1 MVAPVV
7 AAAYV
12 VLAFLLRILLYVLK
26 KLLNQAAKVTTEIV
40 KKHLLPFLKDI
51 GATIAQE
58 LIEFIFS
65 FATEVATDIKKE
77 QRGSTTPQP
86 SGSTKPT
93 APSRASSVGA
103 WYEVYTKKPI
113 LFKSVICK
121 VCCFSNQIGG
131 ATGKAP
137 KKETIADKVIS
148 LWGGLRHLRQKAVQV
163 IFALVDIVMEHK
175 CPIKAEVI
183 YDKKTKQPLMV
194 AGANPPRHR
203 FMETPGGDHRIGADV
218 VVVKDI
224 MKAPTIDNIL
234 HWVEIKFLDSKDPPN
249 EKQMR
254 TYSDFLGSST
264 KLAMIR
270 VSADPKTSDCG
281 CKAKAVP
288 QNTQKPSST
297 PQGKKTSKVNK
308 MREVWDIVV
317 TNAENLWK

>member
-7 AAAYV
+7 AAAYIV
-12 VLAFLLRILLYVLK
+12 IAFLLRVLLYVLK
-26 KLLNQAAKVTTEIV
+26 KLLNQAAKVTTDIV
-40 KKHLLPFLKDI
+40 KKHLAPFLADI
-51 GATIAQE
+51 GASIAQN

-77 QRGSTTPQP
+77 QRGSTTPKP

-93 APSRASSVGA
+93 APSRPSSVGA
-103 WYEVYTKKPI
+103 WYEVYTKKSI

-137 KKETIADKVIS
+137 KKETVTDKVIS

-203 FMETPGGDHRIGADV
+203 FMESPGSESRVGADV
-218 VVVKDI
+218 IIVKDI

-234 HWVEIKFLDSKDPPN
+234 HWVEIKFIDSDDRPRKD
-249 EKQMR
+249 QMD
-254 TYSDFLGSST
+254 TYARIAGTS

-270 VSADPKTSDCG
+270 VSSTPKESDCG

-317 TNAENLWK
+317 SNAENLWK

>member
-12 VLAFLLRILLYVLK
+12 VLAFLLRVLLYVLK
-26 KLLNQAAKVTTEIV
+26 KLLNQAAKVTTELV

-65 FATEVATDIKKE
+65 FATEVATDIKRE

-137 KKETIADKVIS
+137 KKETMADKVIG

-194 AGANPPRHR
+194 AGANPPRHK
-203 FMETPGGDHRIGADV
+203 FMETPGSGRFGADII
-218 VVVKDI
+218 VVKNI
-224 MKAPTIDNIL
+224 MKAPTLDNIL
-234 HWVEIKFLDSKDPPN
+234 HWVEIKFIDSKDDPDR
-249 EKQMR
+249 EQMDDY
-254 TYSDFLGSST
+254 TDFLNGSS

-270 VSADPKTSDCG
+270 VSADPKKSDCG
-281 CKAKAVP
+281 CRAKAVP

-297 PQGKKTSKVNK
+297 PQGKKTSKANK
-308 MREVWDIVV
+308 MREIWDVIV

>member
-1 MVAPVV
+1 MVAPIV

-12 VLAFLLRILLYVLK
+12 VIAFLLRVLLHVLK
-26 KLLNQAAKVTTEIV
+26 KLLNQAAKVTTELV
-40 KKHLLPFLKDI
+40 KKYLAPFLKDI

-65 FATEVATDIKKE
+65 FATEVATDIKRE
-77 QRGSTTPQP
+77 QRASTTPKP

-93 APSRASSVGA
+93 APSQASRVGA

-131 ATGKAP
+131 ATGKAS
-137 KKETIADKVIS
+137 KKETIADKVIH

-194 AGANPPRHR
+194 AGTNPPRHK
-203 FMETPGGDHRIGADV
+203 FMETPGSGRLGADILI
-218 VVVKDI
+218 VKNM
-224 MKAPTIDNIL
+224 MKAPTLDNIL
-234 HWVEIKFLDSKDPPN
+234 HWVEIKFIDSDDKPDRD
-249 EKQMR
+249 QMDR
-254 TYSDFLGSST
+254 YVELLSSNS

-270 VSADPKTSDCG
+270 VSANPKDSDCG

-317 TNAENLWK
+317 SNAENLWK

>member
-1 MVAPVV
+1 MVAPIV

-12 VLAFLLRILLYVLK
+12 VIAFLLRVLLHVLK
-26 KLLNQAAKVTTEIV
+26 KLLNQAAKVSTELV
-40 KKHLLPFLKDI
+40 KKYLAPFLKDI

-65 FATEVATDIKKE
+65 FATEVATDIKRE
-77 QRGSTTPQP
+77 QRASTTPKP

-93 APSRASSVGA
+93 APSQASRVGA

-131 ATGKAP
+131 ATGKAS
-137 KKETIADKVIS
+137 KKETIADKVIN

-194 AGANPPRHR
+194 TGANPPRHK
-203 FMETPGGDHRIGADV
+203 FMETPGSGRWGADI
-218 VVVKDI
+218 VVVKNM
-224 MKAPTIDNIL
+224 MKAPTLDNIL
-234 HWVEIKFLDSKDPPN
+234 HWVEIKFIDSQDAPDR
-249 EKQMR
+249 EQMTDYAR
-254 TYSDFLGSST
+254 FLGGST
-264 KLAMIR
+264 MLAMIR
-270 VSADPKTSDCG
+270 ISADPKKSDCG

-288 QNTQKPSST
+288 QNTHKPSST

-308 MREVWDIVV
+308 MREIWDVVV

>member
-1 MVAPVV
+1 MVAPIV

-12 VLAFLLRILLYVLK
+12 VIAFLLRVLLHVLK
-26 KLLNQAAKVTTEIV
+26 KLLNQAAKVTTELV
-40 KKHLLPFLKDI
+40 KKYLAPFLKDI

-65 FATEVATDIKKE
+65 FATEVATDIKRE
-77 QRGSTTPQP
+77 QRASTTPKP

-93 APSRASSVGA
+93 SPSQASRVGA

-131 ATGKAP
+131 ATGKAS
-137 KKETIADKVIS
+137 KKETIADKVIN

-194 AGANPPRHR
+194 SGTNPPRHK
-203 FMETPGGDHRIGADV
+203 FMETPGSGRLGADILI
-218 VVVKDI
+218 VKNM
-224 MKAPTIDNIL
+224 MKAPTLDNIL
-234 HWVEIKFLDSKDPPN
+234 HWVEIKFIDSDDKPDRD
-249 EKQMR
+249 QMDR
-254 TYSDFLGSST
+254 YVELLSSNS

-270 VSADPKTSDCG
+270 VSANPKDSDCG

-317 TNAENLWK
+317 SNAENLWK

>member
-12 VLAFLLRILLYVLK
+12 VLAFLLRVLLYVLK
-26 KLLNQAAKVTTEIV
+26 KLLNQAAKVTTDIV
-40 KKHLLPFLKDI
+40 KKHLAPFLADI
-51 GATIAQE
+51 GASIAQN

-77 QRGSTTPQP
+77 QRGSTTPKP

-93 APSRASSVGA
+93 APSRPSSVGA

-137 KKETIADKVIS
+137 KKETATDKVIS

-194 AGANPPRHR
+194 AGANPPRHQ
-203 FMETPGGDHRIGADV
+203 FMESPGKGRWGADV
-218 VVVKDI
+218 IVVKDI

-234 HWVEIKFLDSKDPPN
+234 HWVEVKFLDSNDPPDR
-249 EKQMR
+249 EQMR
-254 TYSDFLGSST
+254 DYTQFLGSST

-270 VSADPKTSDCG
+270 VSADPKTSDCS

-297 PQGKKTSKVNK
+297 PDRKS
-308 MREVWDIVV
+308 VV
-317 TNAENLWK
+317 

>member
-12 VLAFLLRILLYVLK
+12 VIAFLLRVLLYVLK

-40 KKHLLPFLKDI
+40 KKHLAPFLADI
-51 GATIAQE
+51 GASIAQN

-77 QRGSTTPQP
+77 QRGSTTPKP

-93 APSRASSVGA
+93 APSRPSSVGA

-137 KKETIADKVIS
+137 KKETATDKVIS
-148 LWGGLRHLRQKAVQV
+148 LWGGLRPLRQKAVQV

-194 AGANPPRHR
+194 AGANPPRHQ
-203 FMETPGGDHRIGADV
+203 FMESPGKGRWGADV
-218 VVVKDI
+218 IVVKDI

-234 HWVEIKFLDSKDPPN
+234 HWVEVKFLDSNDPPDR
-249 EKQMR
+249 EQMR
-254 TYSDFLGSST
+254 DYTQFLGSST

-270 VSADPKTSDCG
+270 VSADPKTSDCS

-317 TNAENLWK
+317 SNAENLWK

>member
-12 VLAFLLRILLYVLK
+12 VLAFLLRVLLYVLK
-26 KLLNQAAKVTTEIV
+26 KLLNQAAKVTTELV

-137 KKETIADKVIS
+137 KKETMADKVIG

-194 AGANPPRHR
+194 AGANPPRHK
-203 FMETPGGDHRIGADV
+203 FMETPGSGRFGADII
-218 VVVKDI
+218 VVKNI
-224 MKAPTIDNIL
+224 MKAPTLDNIL
-234 HWVEIKFLDSKDPPN
+234 HWVEVKFLDSQDPPD
-249 EKQMR
+249 EEQMDDYTR
-254 TYSDFLGSST
+254 FLGNST

-270 VSADPKTSDCG
+270 VSADPKKSDCG

>member
-12 VLAFLLRILLYVLK
+12 VLAFLLRVLLYVLK
-26 KLLNQAAKVTTEIV
+26 KLLNQAAKVTTELV

-65 FATEVATDIKKE
+65 FATEVATDIKRE

-137 KKETIADKVIS
+137 KKEPMADKVIG

-183 YDKKTKQPLMV
+183 YDKKNKQPLMV
-194 AGANPPRHR
+194 AGANPPRHK
-203 FMETPGGDHRIGADV
+203 FMETPGSGRFGADII
-218 VVVKDI
+218 VVKNI
-224 MKAPTIDNIL
+224 MKAPTLDNIL
-234 HWVEIKFLDSKDPPN
+234 HWVEIKFIDSKDDPDR
-249 EKQMR
+249 EQMDDY
-254 TYSDFLGSST
+254 TDFLNGSS

-270 VSADPKTSDCG
+270 VSADPKKSDCG

-297 PQGKKTSKVNK
+297 PQGKKTSKANK
-308 MREVWDIVV
+308 MREIWDVIV

>member
-12 VLAFLLRILLYVLK
+12 VLAFLLRVLLYVLK

-194 AGANPPRHR
+194 SGANPPRHK
-203 FMETPGGDHRIGADV
+203 FMETPGSGRFGADII
-218 VVVKDI
+218 VVKDI
-224 MKAPTIDNIL
+224 MKAPTLDNIL
-234 HWVEIKFLDSKDPPN
+234 HWVEVKFLDSQDPPD
-249 EKQMR
+249 EEQMDDYTR
-254 TYSDFLGSST
+254 FLGNST

-270 VSADPKTSDCG
+270 VSADPKKSDCG

>member
-12 VLAFLLRILLYVLK
+12 VLAFLLRVLLYVLK
-26 KLLNQAAKVTTEIV
+26 KLLNQAAKVTTELV

-65 FATEVATDIKKE
+65 FAMEVATDIKKE

-183 YDKKTKQPLMV
+183 YDKKNKQPLMV
-194 AGANPPRHR
+194 AGANPPRHK
-203 FMETPGGDHRIGADV
+203 FMETPGSGRFGADII
-218 VVVKDI
+218 VVKNI
-224 MKAPTIDNIL
+224 MKAPTLDNIL
-234 HWVEIKFLDSKDPPN
+234 HWVEIKFIDSKDDPDR
-249 EKQMR
+249 EQMDDY
-254 TYSDFLGSST
+254 TDFLNGSS

-270 VSADPKTSDCG
+270 VSADPKKSDCG

-297 PQGKKTSKVNK
+297 PQGKKTSKANK
-308 MREVWDIVV
+308 MREIWDVIV

>member
-12 VLAFLLRILLYVLK
+12 VLAFLLRVLLYVLK
-26 KLLNQAAKVTTEIV
+26 KLLNQAAKVTTDIV
-40 KKHLLPFLKDI
+40 KKHLAPFLADI
-51 GATIAQE
+51 GASIAQN

-77 QRGSTTPQP
+77 QRGSTTPKP

-93 APSRASSVGA
+93 APSRPSNVGA

-137 KKETIADKVIS
+137 KKETMADKVIS

-194 AGANPPRHR
+194 AGANPPRHQ
-203 FMETPGGDHRIGADV
+203 FMESPGKGRWGADV
-218 VVVKDI
+218 IVVKDI

-234 HWVEIKFLDSKDPPN
+234 HWVEVKFLDSNDPPDR
-249 EKQMR
+249 EQMR
-254 TYSDFLGSST
+254 DYTQFLGSST

-270 VSADPKTSDCG
+270 VSADPKTSDCS

-297 PQGKKTSKVNK
+297 PQGKKPVKPIKCVK
-308 MREVWDIVV
+308 FGM
-317 TNAENLWK
+317 

>member
-194 AGANPPRHR
+194 AGANPPRHQ
-203 FMETPGGDHRIGADV
+203 FMESPGKGRWGADV
-218 VVVKDI
+218 IVVKDI

-234 HWVEIKFLDSKDPPN
+234 HWVEVKFLDSNDPPDR
-249 EKQMR
+249 EQMR
-254 TYSDFLGSST
+254 DYTQFLGSST

-270 VSADPKTSDCG
+270 VSADPKTSDCS

-317 TNAENLWK
+317 SNAENLWK